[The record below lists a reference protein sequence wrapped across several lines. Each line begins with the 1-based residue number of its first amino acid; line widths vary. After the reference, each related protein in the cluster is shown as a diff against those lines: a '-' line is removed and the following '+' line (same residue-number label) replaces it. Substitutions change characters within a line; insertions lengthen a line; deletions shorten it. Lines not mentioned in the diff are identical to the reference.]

1 MWDYGAL
8 DSEQEKD
15 YIRAK
20 MQMLNKQLS
29 NIEMVILTDLITE
42 SQSLMRHY
50 ARSQLTSQR
59 VPPTQ
64 AEVCLT
70 YSYSCTTVEHTKTMK
85 KLPKHVT
92 SL

>member
-20 MQMLNKQLS
+20 MQMLNKQLP
-29 NIEMVILTDLITE
+29 NIEVVVLTDLIME
-42 SQSLMRHY
+42 SQSLVRNY
-50 ARSQLTSQR
+50 AQSQLTSQK
-59 VPPTQ
+59 VPPIQ

-70 YSYSCTTVEHTKTMK
+70 YSYACYI
-85 KLPKHVT
+85 PT
-92 SL
+92 SLRYARRVV